1 MVFAASALNRVGK
14 ESSISS
20 NFDQKQMN
28 RAIYLYQIK
37 PSSM

>member
-1 MVFAASALNRVGK
+1 MAFAASALNKVGK
-14 ESSISS
+14 ESPISS